1 MAVWALVHLSQ
12 KVCIHSTN
20 TYGAV
25 SGTGDAIVNT
35 ADEISASRA
44 SEGIQRINK

>member
-1 MAVWALVHLSQ
+1 MAVWVLVHLSQ
-12 KVCIHSTN
+12 KACIHSTN
-20 TYGAV
+20 THGAV

-44 SEGIQRINK
+44 RQGIQTINK